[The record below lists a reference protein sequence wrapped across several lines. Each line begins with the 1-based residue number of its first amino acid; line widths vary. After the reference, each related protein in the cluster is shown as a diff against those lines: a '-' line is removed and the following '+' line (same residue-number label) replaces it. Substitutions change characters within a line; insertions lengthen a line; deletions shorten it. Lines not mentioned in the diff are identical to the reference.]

1 MTLSRGPYNELDK
14 MSLFQDL
21 KLKRRK
27 VDSRCSSDGE
37 SLADT
42 STSSPDLPPL
52 SPKMCDASPQQGN
65 TNQTSISS
73 HQSHQS
79 QSMSSSTP
87 PPSSS
92 SPPETTSSEDHEAT
106 ITTLTSTK
114 RDSSINDGHHEN
126 PSTTTND
133 HNSHIHPNGTAS
145 NSGISVII
153 ENRPRSHSPA
163 PSSPIRR
170 SPVNTLLQ
178 QTLTQ
183 SLTPSSESNSHH
195 QQQHVTVL
203 VTPPRIKSETH
214 HLMNAMTRKLPPVS
228 NISSI
233 DSHSLPITAPM
244 SGLSQLQHHHQIN
257 QVQIPF
263 TSAASTTAIAS
274 GFKRNITGQISP
286 NHPHHQNHHHHHHH
300 PYPIDVQQRIK
311 RERSPNSHLTIIP
324 QPNNQMR
331 QQQQPLSP
339 HQIPISSSAAAVFHG
354 TPLQMRGAQGFREAT
369 MLFRIKNESQ
379 MAMPP
384 NFMPSAP
391 PQRMM
396 WGPQARING
405 VKPEVI
411 GGPLPPLRQQV
422 SPQSS
427 PQQQTSPKHN
437 SNKARTTPTVIMGE
451 SCGVRT
457 MVWGFE
463 SVVSPQSQ
471 QQQQQQQQQQ
481 SQVQN
486 LNSPVQS
493 PPGTSQ
499 SSNHSTSSNLSSN
512 NEEAAHLLLSLGQG
526 VRPIIEVS
534 REILIFPTCVSSNLH

>member
-65 TNQTSISS
+65 TNQTSLN
-73 HQSHQS
+73 SHQS
-79 QSMSSSTP
+79 QVTLNSPP

-92 SPPETTSSEDHEAT
+92 PPKTTSSEDHEAT
-106 ITTLTSTK
+106 ITTLTSSK
-114 RDSSINDGHHEN
+114 RDSPINREN

-133 HNSHIHPNGTAS
+133 SPHNNHVHPNGSTNS
-145 NSGISVII
+145 NSSSGISVII

-183 SLTPSSESNSHH
+183 PLNESH
-195 QQQHVTVL
+195 QQHVTVL

-228 NISSI
+228 NIPPI
-233 DSHSLPITAPM
+233 DNHSLPITAPM

-257 QVQIPF
+257 QVQIPY
-263 TSAASTTAIAS
+263 TSAATTAAIAS
-274 GFKRNITGQISP
+274 GFKRNIAGQISP
-286 NHPHHQNHHHHHHH
+286 NHPHH
-300 PYPIDVQQRIK
+300 PYPIDFQQRIK

-331 QQQQPLSP
+331 QQPMSP
-339 HQIPISSSAAAVFHG
+339 HQIPISSAAAAVFHG
-354 TPLQMRGAQGFREAT
+354 SPLQMRGAQGLREAT

-384 NFMPSAP
+384 QFMPQGP

-411 GGPLPPLRQQV
+411 GGPMPPMRQQV

-427 PQQQTSPKHN
+427 PQQTSPKHN
-437 SNKARTTPTVIMGE
+437 SNSNNNKSRATPTVIMGE

-463 SVVSPQSQ
+463 PVQ
-471 QQQQQQQQQQ
+471 QQAQ
-481 SQVQN
+481 QVQN

-526 VRPIIEVS
+526 VRPMMEVS
-534 REILIFPTCVSSNLH
+534 RETFFHP

>member
-65 TNQTSISS
+65 TNQTSVSS
-73 HQSHQS
+73 HQSQLT
-79 QSMSSSTP
+79 SSTP
-87 PPSSS
+87 PPPST
-92 SPPETTSSEDHEAT
+92 SPPETTSCEHHET
-106 ITTLTSTK
+106 NITTLTNIK
-114 RDSSINDGHHEN
+114 RDSPITDVHEN

-133 HNSHIHPNGTAS
+133 HNSQIHPNGSTPNS
-145 NSGISVII
+145 SSGISVII

-178 QTLTQ
+178 QTLAQ
-183 SLTPSSESNSHH
+183 PMIPSSESNS
-195 QQQHVTVL
+195 QHVTVL
-203 VTPPRIKSETH
+203 VSPPRIKTETH

-228 NISSI
+228 NIPTI

-274 GFKRNITGQISP
+274 GYKRNITGQISP
-286 NHPHHQNHHHHHHH
+286 NHPHHHHH
-300 PYPIDVQQRIK
+300 PYPIDQRIK

-331 QQQQPLSP
+331 QPQQQPLSP
-339 HQIPISSSAAAVFHG
+339 HQIPISSAAAAVFHG
-354 TPLQMRGAQGFREAT
+354 SPLQMRGAQGLREAT

-384 NFMPSAP
+384 GFLPSAP

-427 PQQQTSPKHN
+427 PQQQQSSPKHN
-437 SNKARTTPTVIMGE
+437 NSNNSKARATPTVIMGE

-463 SVVSPQSQ
+463 PVMSPQNQ
-471 QQQQQQQQQQ
+471 QQQQP
-481 SQVQN
+481 QVQN

-534 REILIFPTCVSSNLH
+534 REISILYYVLKNCLLI

>member
-1 MTLSRGPYNELDK
+1 MLIAGIMTLSRGPYNELDK

-52 SPKMCDASPQQGN
+52 SPKMCDASLQQGN

-73 HQSHQS
+73 HQSQTTS
-79 QSMSSSTP
+79 NSPPTP
-87 PPSSS
+87 SS
-92 SPPETTSSEDHEAT
+92 SPPETISSEDHEAT

-114 RDSSINDGHHEN
+114 RDSSINDGQHEN

-133 HNSHIHPNGTAS
+133 HNPHAHNGSAGHCNNS
-145 NSGISVII
+145 SSGISVIM

-170 SPVNTLLQ
+170 TQVNTLLQ

-183 SLTPSSESNSHH
+183 SLIPSSESNSH

-203 VTPPRIKSETH
+203 VTPPRIKTETH

-233 DSHSLPITAPM
+233 DTHSLPITAPM

-263 TSAASTTAIAS
+263 TSAPSTTAIAS
-274 GFKRNITGQISP
+274 GFKRNIAGQISP
-286 NHPHHQNHHHHHHH
+286 PNHMHQHHHHH

-331 QQQQPLSP
+331 QQQLSP
-339 HQIPISSSAAAVFHG
+339 HQIPISSAAAAVFHG
-354 TPLQMRGAQGFREAT
+354 TPLQMRGAQGLREAT

-384 NFMPSAP
+384 GFMPSTH

-437 SNKARTTPTVIMGE
+437 SNSNKARSTPTVIMGE

-463 SVVSPQSQ
+463 PVMSQNQ
-471 QQQQQQQQQQ
+471 QQQQP
-481 SQVQN
+481 QVQN

-534 REILIFPTCVSSNLH
+534 REFTFSSICPQK